1 MIFILSA
8 PKRKSGSIFAP
19 NQKPNI
25 SLMTNRI
32 LFLFLLL
39 TPLSIFAQSNITG
52 KVEKFVVHPSDH
64 FLFQLSSDRWLNAPD
79 SIDDAR
85 RGNSR
90 GANFYF
96 MIDKPF
102 HSNKKFSA
110 AFGLGIS
117 TSHIF
122 FEKTDVQIS
131 GKTPE
136 LRFAN
141 VQGQNY
147 FKKYKVATTY
157 LELPVELRFSSKP
170 SDPSKSIKVALGARV
185 GTLLNAHTKGKTLR
199 DASGNTINSAI
210 QKISARS
217 YFNSNRL
224 AATFRI
230 GYGNY
235 TLFGAYMLTPVL
247 KDGAGADMRLL
258 QVGFSFSGL

>member
-1 MIFILSA
+1 
-8 PKRKSGSIFAP
+8 
-19 NQKPNI
+19 
-25 SLMTNRI
+25 MTNRI
-32 LFLFLLL
+32 LCIFFLLIPA
-39 TPLSIFAQSNITG
+39 TIFSQTNFKT
-52 KVEKFVVHPSDH
+52 KVDKLVIHPSDH
-64 FLFQLSSDRWLNAPD
+64 FLFQLSSDRWLSAPD
-79 SIDDAR
+79 SIGDAR

-96 MIDKPF
+96 MIDRPF
-102 HSNKKFSA
+102 RTNKKFSV

-117 TSHIF
+117 SSHIF
-122 FEKTDVQIS
+122 FEKTDVQIT

-136 LRFAN
+136 LRF
-141 VQGQNY
+141 VKTDGQNY
-147 FKKYKVATTY
+147 YKKYKVATTY
-157 LELPVELRFSSKP
+157 LEAPVELRFSSKP
-170 SDPSKSIKVALGARV
+170 ADPSKSFKVALGARV
-185 GTLLNAHTKGKTLR
+185 GTLLNAHTKGKILK
-199 DASGNTINSAI
+199 DATGNTINSAI
-210 QKISARS
+210 QKIAARS